1 MNSYTMSMANPTS
14 TIEKHMKKQ
23 GFHLIRNKRKMIWG
37 DEFGNQV
44 VTSNLSKKNINVS
57 TEITSVNHRIKT
69 IRNSITKS

>member
-23 GFHLIRNKRKMIWG
+23 GFHLIRNKRKMIWR

-44 VTSNLSKKNINVS
+44 VTSNLNQKNIEGVIANV
-57 TEITSVNHRIKT
+57 NQQIKT
-69 IRNSITKS
+69 IRNSTTKS